1 MDALIKFLN
10 DHPWTAKS
18 DISVTFSN
26 DYATKRTDT
35 IIIKMRYNS
44 TCVSR
49 IVDTTFIR
57 DENTEDILAFILNEM
72 YNIIQDKMG
81 RE

>member
-18 DISVTFSN
+18 DISVIFSS
-26 DYATKRTDT
+26 DYVTKGTDT

-44 TCVSR
+44 AFVSR
-49 IVDTTFIR
+49 IVDSAFIR
-57 DENTEDILAFILNEM
+57 DENILAFILNEM
-72 YNIIQDKMG
+72 YNSIQNKN
-81 RE
+81 EEETE